1 MPAARWL
8 FIACFTY
15 LLVLVE
21 FYPFFSRVV
30 LLRFYFLVLPPGETL
45 NLLVFF
51 QVLFY
56 VLAILLHR
64 VSQRAIRSGRV
75 VKNI

>member
-1 MPAARWL
+1 
-8 FIACFTY
+8 
-15 LLVLVE
+15 
-21 FYPFFSRVV
+21 
-30 LLRFYFLVLPPGETL
+30 VLPPGETL